1 MVCRRYREFYQCDF
15 DIAGQYA
22 PMVPDSE
29 VLKVLTELLD
39 ELDIGDFE
47 VRHSC
52 HCAMVY
58 CDHPHCH
65 CTDIPLRGATE

>member
-1 MVCRRYREFYQCDF
+1 VPWLRYREFYQCDF

-22 PMVPDSE
+22 PMVPDAE

-47 VRHSC
+47 VGNAGQPAHSVILSL
-52 HCAMVY
+52 HA
-58 CDHPHCH
+58 
-65 CTDIPLRGATE
+65 